1 MYYSLTTLSTVGY
14 GDWSPTSIMEK
25 IFGSIIQIFGVT
37 FFSILMNKFQDIV
50 VQLKGQSEGYNE
62 QKLQQ
67 WFYLI
72 RRIKNQPNG
81 SGADIDQKLK
91 KEIENHFRY
100 YWDQDRR
107 EVLLEKK
114 EYFDAIPH
122 QIQEFIM
129 THFLFED
136 IITKPAFLN
145 FFRIGREFDS
155 NFVYQV
161 AFGFMPRR
169 FEANSDDRFILNE
182 EGDVTEI
189 YFIIDGEWAIGYNSH
204 ENNVKSFHL
213 EDDEAD
219 YLHSPGDIRDKKIMI
234 AKNYKGFG
242 YIGDYYVFASKR
254 SEFEYMAITNV
265 ESYAIP
271 KQFMFR
277 NIFSKFPGL
286 HSEMLAESFSR
297 YIKEFRRPVEI
308 KRQETIQK
316 YNKKH
321 QYSNINPSKAT
332 SNKKEIMERVQQKV
346 SKNNSRQKMYSR
358 QQELKSYKTQL
369 DLLNDKANEMF
380 DHMKDINKI
389 VNQKI
394 HEIETVVTKAESL
407 FVEEIHKLIKAK
419 DDL

>member
-1 MYYSLTTLSTVGY
+1 MLNIFKMTLLTLIITYMLGLFWYRFSDHWQRYFMDDDEHGYWVISVGLTRPSYERHLGDPASPSRRLFTCMYFSLTTLSTVGY
-14 GDWSPTSIMEK
+14 GDYMPLSIMEK

-50 VQLKGQSEGYNE
+50 VSIKGQNEGFNE

-81 SGADIDQKLK
+81 SGLDIDVNLK
-91 KEIENHFRY
+91 KEIESHFRY

-122 QIQEFIM
+122 WIQEHIM
-129 THFLFED
+129 TTFLFDD
-136 IITKPAFLN
+136 IINKRPSFRS
-145 FFRIGREFDS
+145 FFRVGKEFDS

-169 FEANSDDRFILNE
+169 FEANSTDRFILNE

-189 YFIIDGEWAIGYNSH
+189 YFIVRGEWAIGYNSH
-204 ENNVKSFHL
+204 ENNVKGFSVF
-213 EDDEAD
+213 DEEAE
-219 YLHSPGDIRDKKIMI
+219 YLPGQEDIRDRKITL
-234 AKNYKGFG
+234 AKHYKGYG

-254 SEFEYMAITNV
+254 SEFEYMAITTV

-271 KQFMFR
+271 KHFMFK
-277 NIFSKFPGL
+277 NIFAKFPGL

-297 YIKEFRRPVEI
+297 YLKEFRRPVMQ
-308 KRQETIQK
+308 KR
-316 YNKKH
+316 
-321 QYSNINPSKAT
+321 
-332 SNKKEIMERVQQKV
+332 
-346 SKNNSRQKMYSR
+346 
-358 QQELKSYKTQL
+358 
-369 DLLNDKANEMF
+369 
-380 DHMKDINKI
+380 
-389 VNQKI
+389 
-394 HEIETVVTKAESL
+394 
-407 FVEEIHKLIKAK
+407 
-419 DDL
+419 